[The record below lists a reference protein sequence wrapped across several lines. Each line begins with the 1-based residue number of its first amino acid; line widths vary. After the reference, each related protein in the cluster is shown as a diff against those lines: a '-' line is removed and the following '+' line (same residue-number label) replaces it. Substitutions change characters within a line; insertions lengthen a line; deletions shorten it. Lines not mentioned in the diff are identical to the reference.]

1 MNNKSFIEKLQG
13 ANVGKKGMYIGAAT
27 LAAIVVIKLFIAPL
41 LQPYFANSFWKTFKQ
56 ILSICE
62 SVIMIYVF
70 AFFLCIVFMRN
81 TVGGKIVYAMQLQ
94 DKSYFKDKWI
104 LWWLKSIFWSFV
116 LLGITTVLQQSFFKS
131 WMSFFYLC
139 FFISI
144 PFFIMPR
151 LQKMQQN
158 RFK

>member
-27 LAAIVVIKLFIAPL
+27 LAAIVLIKLFVAPL
-41 LQPYFANSFWKTFKQ
+41 LQPYFGNSFWKTFKQ
-56 ILSICE
+56 LLNICE
-62 SVIMIYVF
+62 SVIMINVF

-81 TVGGKIVYAMQLQ
+81 TIGAKIVYAMQLQ
-94 DKSYFKDKWI
+94 DSSYFKDKWI
-104 LWWLKSIFWSFV
+104 LWWLKSILWSFV
-116 LLGITTVLQQSFFKS
+116 LLGVTTVLQQSFFKS